1 MIGIDT
7 NVLVR
12 YIMQDDSKQSPKAT
26 KLMEVLTVDATGSV
40 SQKFHHRA
48 RVRARWQL

>member
-12 YIMQDDSKQSPKAT
+12 YIAQDDPLQSPKAT
-26 KLMEVLTVDATGSV
+26 KLIEQVCASATPVVLANGVL
-40 SQKFHHRA
+40 HPA
-48 RVRARWQL
+48 R